1 MYVCMYVSTQKTNRI
16 EFKSKFLTNI
26 NVNRQQSLGIQE
38 NRETEN
44 RGNNFLSDP
53 IGKASLL

>member
-1 MYVCMYVSTQKTNRI
+1 MYVSTQKTNRI

-38 NRETEN
+38 N
-44 RGNNFLSDP
+44 
-53 IGKASLL
+53 

>member
-16 EFKSKFLTNI
+16 EFKSKFLTSI